1 MKNKTKT
8 KKAKIQKIN
17 KKAEQTTVVKK
28 ERTPKKKE
36 KTQRIQTLKKIK
48 IKTQKKQNKPVAQ
61 KMNSVWVDILLP
73 DPNVR
78 KWLVQAIGEHA
89 ICVLRNFDRE
99 LSDEDIA
106 KKTEL
111 RASDVRVVLNRLH
124 ANSLASYNRSRDKN
138 SGWYSYNWKLDQKHA
153 NELAFGVKQID
164 KVEEVKKSE
173 NEEKYYSIVD
183 GVKIIYTFEQA
194 IDNQFKCPKT
204 GEPLK
209 YLE

>member
-1 MKNKTKT
+1 MKNKTKSKKTEKPKTGKKT
-8 KKAKIQKIN
+8 KQKNI
-17 KKAEQTTVVKK
+17 VKK
-28 ERTPKKKE
+28 ENTPKKKG
-36 KTQRIQTLKKIK
+36 KTPRIQTLKKIK
-48 IKTQKKQNKPVAQ
+48 IKTQKKQNGTVAQ

-73 DPNVR
+73 DPKVR

-124 ANSLASYNRSRDKN
+124 ANGLASYNRSRDKN

-153 NELAFGVKQID
+153 SELAFGVKQID
-164 KVEEVKKSE
+164 KPEEVKRSE

-183 GVKIIYTFEQA
+183 GIKIIYTFEQA
-194 IDNQFKCPKT
+194 VDNQFKCPKT